1 MQGTW
6 KVIVKHRRKMDRDK
20 ERMLKNKS
28 CIFIKEELLN
38 DWLIHISLES
48 AYYVILKCIDDG

>member
-28 CIFIKEELLN
+28 CIFIKGELLN

-48 AYYVILKCIDDG
+48 TYYVILECIDDG